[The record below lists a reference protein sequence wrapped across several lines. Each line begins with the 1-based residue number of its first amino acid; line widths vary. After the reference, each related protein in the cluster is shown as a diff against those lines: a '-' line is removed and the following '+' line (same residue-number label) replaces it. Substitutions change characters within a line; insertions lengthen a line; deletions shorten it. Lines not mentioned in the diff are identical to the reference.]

1 MDIWLVEI
9 SGTAVRAFAD
19 KAKAEQYVQ
28 CLKEEWDDEFDEPR
42 YFGYEFEIIPVYLEK

>member
-1 MDIWLVEI
+1 MEIWLVEI

-28 CLKEEWDDEFDEPR
+28 CLNEEWDDELDEPR
-42 YFGYEFEIIPVYLEK
+42 YDGYDIYIAPSYLEK